1 MGDSFILANSLPDG
15 NREKNEIFYSKDCQ
29 KRKMLHLRDKK

>member
-1 MGDSFILANSLPDG
+1 MGDSFIVANSLPDD

-29 KRKMLHLRDKK
+29 KRNMLHLRAKK